1 MRKAMIAILLA
12 GIVVVFATA
21 SFAQRT
27 LLRQYQGPVPQE
39 AFNRC
44 YHLALQQGINVSRG
58 DEHIMDR
65 FISACLNRIL
75 RR

>member
-1 MRKAMIAILLA
+1 MRNAMIAMMAASIVA
-12 GIVVVFATA
+12 GLSTT
-21 SFAQRT
+21 SFAQRS